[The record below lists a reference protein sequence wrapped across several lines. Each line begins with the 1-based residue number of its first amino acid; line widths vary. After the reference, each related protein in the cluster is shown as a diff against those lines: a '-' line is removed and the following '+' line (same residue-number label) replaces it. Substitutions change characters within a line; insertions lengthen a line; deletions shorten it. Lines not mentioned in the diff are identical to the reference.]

1 MILKAG
7 RGQAVLAIN
16 VCVVVAVPQVRDE
29 YRTDYDVG
37 RGGFGKIVQ
46 MQKANHQPAIY

>member
-1 MILKAG
+1 MILKSSS
-7 RGQAVLAIN
+7 RQAVQGTNI
-16 VCVVVAVPQVRDE
+16 CVTSVSQVRDE

-37 RGGFGKIVQ
+37 RGGFGKIIQ